1 MCSEHW
7 PVTNY
12 RQPVKSVK
20 QLELITKNMKQT
32 KSFLYILLLNSFWP
46 QIVRSGK
53 TIPVKGETAS
63 GTGSAVTHT
72 LGKFVL
78 KVITG
83 TATSLIQG
91 VQQPFE
97 ISVITIIEKPEDIN
111 RECIVH
117 QNPIEGTI
125 RLIIKSFPDD
135 NMSFRLYDMNGALL
149 HDNKI
154 EDKEIAITMEYS
166 STVNY
171 LLKVLKDQTEIKVF
185 KIVKK

>member
-1 MCSEHW
+1 M
-7 PVTNY
+7 N
-12 RQPVKSVK
+12 K
-20 QLELITKNMKQT
+20 
-32 KSFLYILLLNSFWP
+32 
-46 QIVRSGK
+46 
-53 TIPVKGETAS
+53 
-63 GTGSAVTHT
+63 
-72 LGKFVL
+72 
-78 KVITG
+78 
-83 TATSLIQG
+83 
-91 VQQPFE
+91 
-97 ISVITIIEKPEDIN
+97 
-111 RECIVH
+111 
-117 QNPIEGTI
+117 NPIEGTI

>member
-12 RQPVKSVK
+12 RQPVTSVK

-97 ISVITIIEKPEDIN
+97 ISIITIIEKPEDIN
-111 RECIVH
+111 RE
-117 QNPIEGTI
+117 
-125 RLIIKSFPDD
+125 
-135 NMSFRLYDMNGALL
+135 
-149 HDNKI
+149 
-154 EDKEIAITMEYS
+154 
-166 STVNY
+166 
-171 LLKVLKDQTEIKVF
+171 
-185 KIVKK
+185 